1 MKNANVTKTGNK
13 CPMVVKNPTA
23 ANRRMNTPVS
33 VSKTPSPANRK
44 MNAPAKVTPA
54 K

>member
-1 MKNANVTKTGNK
+1 MNANVTKGKNK
-13 CPMVVKNPTA
+13 FPACVKNPTP
-23 ANRRMNTPVS
+23 ANRKMNAPVT

-44 MNAPAKVTPA
+44 MNAPVKVKPA